1 MATVLFKKTKK
12 LEMKTD
18 EFLDM
23 VSQSGIAFKEAIRLY
38 LKTNQSQFE
47 DHFVNVKHL
56 ENRADIL
63 RKEIE
68 EQLYSETLIPESRG
82 DVLALLENTDNVIN
96 SAKETLLRFSIE
108 QPEVDEKFHADYLQ
122 LTDFAVSAMEEM
134 VSAIRAFLRDPMG
147 VRDYLHKVY
156 YYEKEADKIGEH
168 LKRQIFK
175 SKGLE
180 LSEKFH
186 LRYFVES
193 IDNLADGS
201 ESVADR
207 LAIYTIKR
215 SV

>member
-175 SKGLE
+175 SKDLE